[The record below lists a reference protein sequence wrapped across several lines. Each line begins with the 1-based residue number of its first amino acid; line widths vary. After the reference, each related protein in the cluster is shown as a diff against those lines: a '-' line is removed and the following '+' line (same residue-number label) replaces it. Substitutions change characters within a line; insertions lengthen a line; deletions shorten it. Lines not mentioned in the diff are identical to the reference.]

1 MASAERQEILD
12 IDLQRFFR
20 AVTDL
25 DAYPKFVTGMKG
37 TRVLS
42 GAGSEDKTVEFD
54 LDMMKRI
61 KYTVKMHHHIDVE
74 KGEATVNWSLGESDV
89 FKVNNG
95 SWTMKA
101 HGPGKLAVTYKL
113 ELDFKI
119 MVPGFMLK
127 GMVSTALPK
136 AIQEFYNQ
144 AKTY

>member
-42 GAGSEDKTVEFD
+42 GAGSEDQTVEFD

-74 KGEATVNWSLGESDV
+74 KARR
-89 FKVNNG
+89 
-95 SWTMKA
+95 
-101 HGPGKLAVTYKL
+101 
-113 ELDFKI
+113 
-119 MVPGFMLK
+119 
-127 GMVSTALPK
+127 
-136 AIQEFYNQ
+136 Q
-144 AKTY
+144 